1 MLDPPAIVK
10 EVLRFEILDTKDS
23 EAERTSENQFILF
36 VLSLL
41 IWRNQKSDPTSS
53 IRPIPRREPE

>member
-23 EAERTSENQFILF
+23 EAERTSENHFIVF
-36 VLSLL
+36 V
-41 IWRNQKSDPTSS
+41 WRNQKSDPTSS
-53 IRPIPRREPE
+53 FRPIPRREPE